1 MPLQIGFRELENGIV
16 LLELKGSMDA
26 ASQNELIDA
35 INNAIRQAEKGLIV
49 SLEGVDFMDSSG
61 IGALMRAWGDA
72 ENNGLKFA
80 VVLRQPRLRK
90 LLDTL
95 GLLDTLPNFLTVS
108 DALTE
113 WRIQEEREKWE
124 VQPLTPEPK
133 VSEREAIAPPPLTTA
148 THWRMELQLACE
160 PELIAVARLACATFA
175 SQLGFG
181 LDELED
187 IKLAVSEACTNVI
200 QHAYED
206 RLGQYFF
213 IRCWAEQNSLVI
225 EVSDKGRGLKA
236 GTQSRFGMKI
246 IQAVMDFV
254 EFQSE
259 EGKGTVVRM
268 VKRRKI

>member
-1 MPLQIGFRELENGIV
+1 MALQISSRELENEIV

-26 ASQNELIDA
+26 AVQNELIDA
-35 INNAIRQAEKGLIV
+35 LSKAIRQAEKGLIV
-49 SLEGVDFMDSSG
+49 SIEGVDFMDSSG
-61 IGALMRAWGDA
+61 IGSLMRAWGDA

-108 DALTE
+108 DVLTE
-113 WRIQEEREKWE
+113 WRTQEDREKWE
-124 VQPLTPEPK
+124 VQPLSPELK
-133 VSEREAIAPPPLTTA
+133 VTEREPIAPSITA
-148 THWRMELQLACE
+148 AQWRMELQLSCE

-181 LDELED
+181 LDGLED
-187 IKLAVSEACTNVI
+187 IKLAVSEACTNVV

-206 RLGQYFF
+206 RRGQHFT
-213 IRCWAEQNSLVI
+213 IRCWADQNSIVI
-225 EVSDKGRGLKA
+225 EVSDKGRGLPVE
-236 GTQSRFGMKI
+236 TQSNFGMKI

-254 EFQSE
+254 DFQSE

-268 VKRRKI
+268 VKRRRI